1 MMECTPEQNK
11 AVQQSQLAI
20 DLATEQYRAGLVDF
34 LSVLDAQRE
43 LYANEDQFVESQTNV
58 TSNLVTLYRALGGGW
73 SAGGAGSLNKPTP

>member
-1 MMECTPEQNK
+1 M
-11 AVQQSQLAI
+11 QQGQLAI

-58 TSNLVTLYRALGGGW
+58 TGNLVTLYRALGGGW
-73 SAGGAGSLNKPTP
+73 STGAVVSVNKPTS